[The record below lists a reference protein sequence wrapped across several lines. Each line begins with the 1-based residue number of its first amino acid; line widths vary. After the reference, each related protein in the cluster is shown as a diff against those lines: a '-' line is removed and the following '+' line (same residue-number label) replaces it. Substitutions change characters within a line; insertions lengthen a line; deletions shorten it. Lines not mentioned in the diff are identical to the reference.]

1 MTLNLCFYG
10 LVLDTNHDIYVTED
24 FQIEFIYF
32 ESRKKVSLYVI
43 MVSNTNYYLI
53 SRKLIFFFSSIHI
66 YFTKFFK
73 IGLDFLNR

>member
-53 SRKLIFFFSSIHI
+53 SRKLIFFQFNT
-66 YFTKFFK
+66 YLFY
-73 IGLDFLNR
+73 